1 MHAPPI
7 ISPTRGIERSLP
19 DAASRLEDAIHEA
32 LRAHGAVVLRGFLV
46 GGARGFTHV
55 LERLFGALGS
65 TYEGP
70 SPRAR
75 IHGAIHEASRVPPS
89 LAIPAHSEM
98 SYLPR
103 PPRWL
108 SFWCRRPA
116 SLGGATTLT
125 DGAAVCRALDSP
137 RLGSLLNGSL
147 RIRRR
152 HAAPRGARDPF
163 ELRPWSELF
172 DTEQPDVALER
183 AERAGMSAVLED
195 SGAITLTSEQPS
207 VRVHPE
213 SNTQVWANHL
223 LVFHAS
229 TPRNLLAAAAR
240 DGHPYAALAWAAS
253 VAKDHVAP
261 WLGRV
266 PAMDVTRGDG
276 SPIPTGVV
284 DHVRETVASHT
295 HDHTWRREDVV
306 LLDNLR
312 ILHGRRPFRGER
324 SVAVAWSAS

>member
-1 MHAPPI
+1 VLLAPLADMHAPPI
-7 ISPTRGIERSLP
+7 ISPTRGIDRSLP
-19 DAASRLEDAIHEA
+19 DAVSQLEDAIHES
-32 LRAHGAVVLRGFLV
+32 LRTHGAVVLRGFFV
-46 GGARGFTHV
+46 GGPRGFARV

-70 SPRAR
+70 SPRSR
-75 IHGAIHEASRVPPS
+75 IHGAIHEASRVPP
-89 LAIPAHSEM
+89 
-98 SYLPR
+98 
-103 PPRWL
+103 
-108 SFWCRRPA
+108 
-116 SLGGATTLT
+116 
-125 DGAAVCRALDSP
+125 ALDSSRIGGLP
-137 RLGSLLNGSL
+137 NDSL

-172 DTEQPDVALER
+172 DTEQPDIALER
-183 AERAGMSAVLED
+183 ARRAGMSAVLED

-207 VRVHPE
+207 VRIHPE
-213 SNTQVWANHL
+213 SNAQIWANHL

-240 DGHPYAALAWAAS
+240 EGHPSAALAWAAS

-276 SPIPTGVV
+276 SPIPTSMV

-324 SVAVAWSAS
+324 SVAVAWSES